1 MYLLDPALNWAQ
13 GQPKDAQL
21 TDTGVVL
28 DLTGGGKS
36 EISIQDV
43 NPSTGGRRRGN
54 VGNYYACEVLIIVV
68 IISLGFK

>member
-21 TDTGVVL
+21 SDTGVVL

-36 EISIQDV
+36 EISIENV
-43 NPSTGGRRRGN
+43 NPSTGGKQQKG
-54 VGNYYACEVLIIVV
+54 
-68 IISLGFK
+68 GFTPMYSYKYKLCS